1 MSAVW
6 RVGLVMA
13 AVMGFQVGAAA
24 APAGTTLSV
33 EARSLLS
40 SMNLDDRSKARGV
53 VLDQLFSRAS
63 NDLIVE
69 FVDDPAN
76 ARSANQVTTRERR
89 ALVKRALGLRLGR
102 DAEVLMDYDAL
113 PMTFN
118 RVRGSRAL
126 AALLSDPR
134 VKAVYPNV
142 AHTRTDAQ
150 SLPLINQPFAAGAG
164 FKGRGTSV
172 AVLDTGLDFRRPAF
186 GSCTIPGWPASCRV
200 AASVDFAYPDFVR
213 DDKGLHGTN
222 VAGIVAAVAPETKLI
237 GVDVFTGPSAF
248 TFDLINGVNWVIK
261 NQARYNIVAMNLSL
275 GDQSRSK
282 GDCPN
287 SWATT
292 PFAHA
297 RAAGVIP
304 VVAAGNSAFS
314 DGISSPACAPG
325 AVSVGAVYDSNVG
338 PLKSSVCSDAS
349 TAADQVTCFSNSS
362 PRLNMLAPGAFIT
375 AAGVTMAGTSQAAPH
390 VAGAIAVMRGVNAAP
405 HDTLD
410 QTMRRL
416 TTTGVPVTDPRNGL
430 VKPRLD
436 LWRAT
441 QTIGQPAP

>member
-1 MSAVW
+1 
-6 RVGLVMA
+6 
-13 AVMGFQVGAAA
+13 
-24 APAGTTLSV
+24 
-33 EARSLLS
+33 
-40 SMNLDDRSKARGV
+40 
-53 VLDQLFSRAS
+53 
-63 NDLIVE
+63 LIVE

-76 ARSANQVTTRERR
+76 ARSANQATTRERR
-89 ALVKRALGLRLGR
+89 ALLKRGLGLRLGR

-113 PMTFN
+113 PMSFN

-142 AHTRTDAQ
+142 AHTRMDVQ
-150 SLPLINQPFAAGAG
+150 SLPLINQPLAAGAG
-164 FKGRGTSV
+164 FTGRGTSV
-172 AVLDTGLDFRRPAF
+172 AVLDTGLDFTRPAF
-186 GSCTIPGWPASCRV
+186 GNCMMPGWPASCRV
-200 AASVDFAYPDFVR
+200 VASVDIAFPDFVR
-213 DDKGLHGTN
+213 DDKVLHGTN
-222 VAGIVAAVAPETKLI
+222 VAGIIAAVAPETKLI
-237 GVDVFTGPSAF
+237 GVDVFTGPFAL
-248 TFDLINGVNWVIK
+248 TFNLINGVNWVIK

-275 GDQSRSK
+275 GDRSRSN
-282 GDCPN
+282 GDCPS

-292 PFAHA
+292 PFANA

-304 VVAAGNSAFS
+304 VVASGNNAFS

-338 PLKSSVCSDAS
+338 PLNSSVCNDES
-349 TAADQVTCFSNSS
+349 TAADQVTCFSSSS

-410 QTMRRL
+410 QTMSRL
-416 TTTGVPVTDPRNGL
+416 TTTGVPLIDPRNGL
-430 VKPRLD
+430 VRPRLD